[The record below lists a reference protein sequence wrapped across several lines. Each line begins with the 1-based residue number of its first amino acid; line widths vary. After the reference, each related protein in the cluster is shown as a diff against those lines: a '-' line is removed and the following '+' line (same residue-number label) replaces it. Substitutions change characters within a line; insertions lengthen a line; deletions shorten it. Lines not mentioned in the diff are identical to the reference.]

1 MNSYYFGSCRSGVG
15 DGETR
20 NRYCVIGFG
29 GFGSNLRPGHFRSV
43 AGQACYTAAEF
54 PLAQRQLVAAGLF
67 EDGYQAI
74 KFGLDNVPF
83 RESPFIAKN
92 VILVTDE
99 GRTPIR
105 EGADITRASIE
116 AELKVCVES
125 SPLVTSVYT
134 YTSCSLSVASQI
146 RGLYVEL

>member
-1 MNSYYFGSCRSGVG
+1 M
-15 DGETR
+15 
-20 NRYCVIGFG
+20 IGFG
-29 GFGSNLRPGHFRSV
+29 GFGSLRPGHFRSV
-43 AGQACYTAAEF
+43 GGQACYTAAEF

-99 GRTPIR
+99 GRTPIK
-105 EGADITRASIE
+105 EGEGITRASIE
-116 AELKVCVES
+116 AELKVRWV
-125 SPLVTSVYT
+125 
-134 YTSCSLSVASQI
+134 
-146 RGLYVEL
+146 